1 MVSCINEVTV
11 ESRRSPFTSY
21 PSNDVSFHFRT
32 PAGLIQRGEGRRAD
46 TPPYSSKGTN
56 EQSSVSCELKA
67 YLFQAPESINA
78 CIILWIQLF
87 SPAKWLGHPC
97 MKPISNFQSE
107 THPGT
112 TYRSSKSHL
121 PLATV
126 WRTGAVEHV
135 VQICLCVLH
144 TVMRTRE
151 VMRVCFILYVLFLT
165 CFQYVA
171 VVKELLNT
179 GRRTNYDTNWSL
191 HHVKGRKREV
201 KERKEEEEAEEWRKR
216 NEKDGR
222 EGRLCVKGQNVMSLI
237 NYSIC
242 HEKKQDEIFS
252 PHCPFIER
260 DTLCSKDGGKRHED
274 KTGLKIH
281 QRDGQISSSGQLAGR
296 NSFFSPQ
303 LLVSMEGSP
312 FVCQT
317 HAFILFCYFLYT
329 VCTPHTRAHTLLI
342 LTWTSYI
349 PATPVSVPVISLY
362 ACQHTYVQA
371 EHTHRHTHSH
381 PYEHWLYMPAHK
393 WYKSNP
399 HMNCFHF
406 ISSQLLPSRWLMWLL
421 VLEEGSL

>member
-135 VQICLCVLH
+135 VQICLCAFAYSDENTWGH
-144 TVMRTRE
+144 AGMFYFI
-151 VMRVCFILYVLFLT
+151 RVIFN
-165 CFQYVA
+165 
-171 VVKELLNT
+171 LL
-179 GRRTNYDTNWSL
+179 
-191 HHVKGRKREV
+191 
-201 KERKEEEEAEEWRKR
+201 
-216 NEKDGR
+216 
-222 EGRLCVKGQNVMSLI
+222 
-237 NYSIC
+237 SIC
-242 HEKKQDEIFS
+242 S
-252 PHCPFIER
+252 CSER
-260 DTLCSKDGGKRHED
+260 AVEYWQED
-274 KTGLKIH
+274 KLWH
-281 QRDGQISSSGQLAGR
+281 
-296 NSFFSPQ
+296 
-303 LLVSMEGSP
+303 
-312 FVCQT
+312 
-317 HAFILFCYFLYT
+317 
-329 VCTPHTRAHTLLI
+329 
-342 LTWTSYI
+342 
-349 PATPVSVPVISLY
+349 
-362 ACQHTYVQA
+362 
-371 EHTHRHTHSH
+371 
-381 PYEHWLYMPAHK
+381 
-393 WYKSNP
+393 
-399 HMNCFHF
+399 
-406 ISSQLLPSRWLMWLL
+406 
-421 VLEEGSL
+421 